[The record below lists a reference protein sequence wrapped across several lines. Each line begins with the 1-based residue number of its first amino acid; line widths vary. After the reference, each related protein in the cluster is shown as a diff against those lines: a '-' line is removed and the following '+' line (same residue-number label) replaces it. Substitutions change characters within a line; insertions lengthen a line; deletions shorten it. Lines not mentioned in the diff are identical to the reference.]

1 MIGIPDT
8 DAGICPN
15 LSMLDLAQ
23 TFLNEEFTAQ
33 SVSPVELDAYLANGW
48 RHFGTHFFRYN
59 LGIFDYEIRRVI
71 PLRIRLAQFST
82 SKSQS
87 RVLRKNADLWCEVGP
102 IHITPVVEDLFE
114 RHKLRFKHNAPD
126 SLYTFLSSDPAKTP
140 CEGVEL
146 AVYDDRKLIATSFFD
161 TGSSAVSGIY
171 AVFDPDESHRSLG
184 IFTMLKEIEFA
195 VKGGWQFYYQG
206 YCYSGESFYDYKKRF
221 RGTEGFDW
229 NGTWERL
236 SPQITTQE

>member
-8 DAGICPN
+8 NADVWPN
-15 LSMLDLAQ
+15 LSMLDLAK

-33 SVSPVELDAYLANGW
+33 SVSPGELDTYLANGW

-59 LGIFDYEIRRVI
+59 LGIFNGEIRRVI
-71 PLRIRLAQFST
+71 PLRICLSEFSP

-87 RVLRKNADLWCEVGP
+87 RILRKNADLRCEVRP
-102 IHITPVVEDLFE
+102 IRITSEVVNLFE

-126 SLYTFLSSDPAKTP
+126 SLYTFLSAAPSKTP

-146 AVYDDRKLIATSFFD
+146 AVYDNEKLIATSFFD
-161 TGSSAVSGIY
+161 AGTSAVSGIY
-171 AVFDPDESHRSLG
+171 AVFDPEESHRSLG

-195 VKGGWQFYYQG
+195 VKGGWEFYYQG

-221 RGTEGFDW
+221 RGTEGYDW
-229 NGTWERL
+229 KGKWL
-236 SPQITTQE
+236 MQQ